1 MLLWQQQAN
10 FCMVCGRTLQP
21 IPNEWGKRCP
31 NCGYTVYP
39 PVSPCTITLIHDGEN
54 ILMTHKDG
62 WGPRYGLVAGF
73 VEPGESLE
81 ENVRREV
88 FEETGVQITD
98 IRYWRSQPW
107 PFPHQIMC
115 GFYARYVSGEVKI
128 DANELDDAR
137 WFSKSDIRGG
147 TPVIPPPLSIARQ
160 LIDEWMSQS

>member
-1 MLLWQQQAN
+1 
-10 FCMVCGRTLQP
+10 
-21 IPNEWGKRCP
+21 
-31 NCGYTVYP
+31 
-39 PVSPCTITLIHDGEN
+39 
-54 ILMTHKDG
+54 
-62 WGPRYGLVAGF
+62 
-73 VEPGESLE
+73 
-81 ENVRREV
+81 
-88 FEETGVQITD
+88 VQITD

-160 LIDEWMSQS
+160 LIDEWMQTPDP